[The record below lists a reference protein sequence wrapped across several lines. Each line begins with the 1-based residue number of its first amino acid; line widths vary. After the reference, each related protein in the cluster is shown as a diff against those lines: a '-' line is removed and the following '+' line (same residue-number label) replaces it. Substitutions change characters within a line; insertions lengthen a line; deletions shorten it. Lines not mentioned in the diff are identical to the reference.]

1 MTALALHPV
10 EAAAGCDL
18 FEEGAAPFALFVGR
32 PEAPVPVEVVTGRA
46 EAAAVPRLWE
56 AMDAAYRQ
64 SGGTFWLLAR
74 QRLWRGAR
82 EVRCPHAEAVDAR
95 VLRTG
100 MTVYSTAPV
109 EEARGVMLFVRT
121 AGGVRRSVSFEE
133 RRTKRMAERARHAH
147 PEADVVAMALRWS
160 VFWHIHM

>member
-95 VLRTG
+95 
-100 MTVYSTAPV
+100 
-109 EEARGVMLFVRT
+109 EMLHWRRLVSGRIVGT
-121 AGGVRRSVSFEE
+121 WRKRSVHCGCS
-133 RRTKRMAERARHAH
+133 
-147 PEADVVAMALRWS
+147 W
-160 VFWHIHM
+160 